1 MPMVTADPVAL
12 SDELLE
18 APAVPAKV
26 DTAATVRTAAQ
37 STPLEKALPLV
48 PPDRLIALGLS
59 TASSLGIRG

>member
-18 APAVPAKV
+18 APAVPAIV
-26 DTAATVRTAAQ
+26 PTAATVRTAVQ
-37 STPLEKALPLV
+37 SSPLEKSLPLV
-48 PPDRLIALGLS
+48 PPDRRIANGLS